1 MQDTSMASSTFPAV
15 PGAHSSQDLAA
26 VSRKY
31 SRQRTLLAFFIPIVV
46 MFFAFGIQGVFPFG
60 NHHIL
65 TVDLF
70 HQYAPFLSDFRQKL
84 LSGDSWFFT
93 WSGGLGVNFYALY
106 AYYLASPLNFL
117 ALIFPDQLL
126 SELVLVLVLLK
137 IGLAGASF
145 HFFLRDYYHRD
156 GPLCLGFAVAY
167 ALSGYTM
174 AYFFNIM
181 WLDTLYC
188 LPLLA
193 WSMTKLIRKQVYTPY
208 VLILALTLISNFYTG
223 FFACFFC
230 FFFFFVLLSRENLA
244 SGKDKFL
251 TFARVA
257 IATIFGLALSAIT
270 LYPTLK
276 AMGLTSA
283 VGDSFPTD
291 YSMKFADLDFLSRLI
306 PLSSVSVRNGMANI
320 FCGSF
325 VLILLLALAKSRSMK
340 WQQKATSFTLLI
352 FLFASLNN
360 NVLNFIWHGLHFP
373 NQLPYRNSFVLV
385 FYLLFLAYDALPRLR
400 EFSSEFMLKV
410 TGLYT
415 LLYLLLL
422 KIDERSFAQL
432 SVYVGIALLLLY
444 GLLFARFTR
453 RPKRTEQA
461 ARPRSPLAHRKHL
474 QTVSYLLL
482 ALMLF
487 ELTLNAFVS
496 IDKFENAEYFGVREG
511 YSQGEEVAKLRS
523 AIAKFQKADPN
534 QLVRMEIKPDK
545 CVNDAMLYR
554 SNGVTIF
561 SSTVPHNPVKY
572 MSKLGYANNGI
583 NSYQY
588 SGGTPVLDS
597 LLGLRYIVHRDGNQ
611 IQDGIY
617 NKVFEDGPIQVW
629 ENTQALPVA
638 FLADASKL
646 ELTQVL
652 GQEAP
657 EDTNLAVGN
666 TSAFQ
671 YQSRMFSDLSGQ
683 DSQPLF
689 IPLTFDDNTFSVDG
703 LSATNQNGSIHIT
716 RNGIYNSTF
725 TQPFTVEE
733 AGYYYMDWNLSGLSL
748 REINLI
754 ELDKSIKRVGHKSQ
768 GFGELGYLEEGTEL
782 KLQFDLA
789 SSDSLDGSGD
799 LNFHVVRLDKEVYDQ
814 GMDALH
820 QRKSE
825 LVAYTSNSLRVQTQ
839 DPDPGILFVSTTD
852 NPGWK
857 ARLDGQEVPIYVLY
871 DAFLGVAVPAGAHEL
886 ELTFTP
892 PGFDTGAILS
902 GIALVFTLGLA
913 VLDILAVKRRKSPAQ
928 APSTAPR
935 HRAEPQPDP
944 SLEAGWPRHFTL
956 QTQVPQMGRPEETG
970 QETSPADHRSSQGTS
985 EQNSDTQQLED
996 SKAKDDSAND

>member
-1 MQDTSMASSTFPAV
+1 MQDTSMASSTYPTVSRQHA
-15 PGAHSSQDLAA
+15 SQDLAA

-31 SRQRTLLAFFIPIVV
+31 SRQRTLLAFFIPLVV

-126 SELVLVLVLLK
+126 SELVLILVLLK

-193 WSMTKLIRKQVYTPY
+193 WSLTKLIRNQLYTPY
-208 VLILALTLISNFYTG
+208 ILILGLTLISNFYTG
-223 FFACFFC
+223 FFACAFT

-244 SGKDKFL
+244 SSKAKL
-251 TFARVA
+251 LVFARVG

-283 VGDSFPTD
+283 VGDSFPSD

-306 PLSSVSVRNGMANI
+306 PLSSVSVRSGMANI

-325 VLILLLALAKSRSMK
+325 VLLLLFVLVKSRRIR
-340 WQQKATSFTLLI
+340 WQQKAVSFTLLL

-385 FYLLFLAYDALPRLR
+385 FYLLFLAYDALPQLR
-400 EFSSEFMLKV
+400 DLSAEFIMRV

-415 LLYLLLL
+415 LLYLLLN
-422 KIDERSFAQL
+422 KIDEGSFAKL
-432 SVYVGIALLLLY
+432 SVYVGIAFLLLY
-444 GLLFARFTR
+444 GFLFARFTIR
-453 RPKRTEQA
+453 TSRPHFG
-461 ARPRSPLAHRKHL
+461 ARMRSPQAKRKQL

-482 ALMLF
+482 TLILF
-487 ELTLNAFVS
+487 ELMLNAFVS
-496 IDKFENAEYFGVREG
+496 IDKFESAEYFGIREG
-511 YSQGEEVAKLRS
+511 YSQGEEVEKLRS
-523 AIAKFQKADPN
+523 ALAKFQNEDPN

-561 SSTVPHNPVKY
+561 SSTVPHDPVKY

-588 SGGTPVLDS
+588 AGGTPVLDS
-597 LLGLRYIVHRDGNQ
+597 LLGLRYVVHRDNNQ
-611 IQDGIY
+611 IQDGLY
-617 NKVFEDGPIQVW
+617 KKVFEDGPIQVW
-629 ENTQALPVA
+629 ENDQALPVA
-638 FLADASKL
+638 FLADASQLK
-646 ELTQVL
+646 LTQVL
-652 GQEAP
+652 GQKKA
-657 EDTNLAVGN
+657 EDTNLSGEVTN
-666 TSAFQ
+666 AFQ
-671 YQSRMFSDLSGQ
+671 YQSRMFSHLSGQ
-683 DSQPLF
+683 EGQALF
-689 IPLTFDDNTFSVDG
+689 IPLSFEDNAFSTEG
-703 LSATNQNGSIHIT
+703 LSATNQNGAVHVT
-716 RNGIYNSTF
+716 RNGAYSASF
-725 TQPFTVEE
+725 TQPFRIEE
-733 AGYYYMDWNLSGLSL
+733 TGYYYVDWKLSSLSL

-754 ELDKSIKRVGHKSQ
+754 EPDKPIKRVGHKSQ
-768 GFGELGYLEEGTEL
+768 GFGELGYLEEGAEL
-782 KLQFDLA
+782 KLQFDLTGG
-789 SSDSLDGSGD
+789 DSLDGSGD
-799 LNFHVVRLDKEVYDQ
+799 LNFHVVRLDKALFDQ
-814 GMDALH
+814 GMSALH
-820 QRKSE
+820 DRKSE
-825 LVAYTSNSLRVQTQ
+825 LVSYTGNSLKVQTQ
-839 DPDPGILFVSTTD
+839 DPEPGILFVSTTE

-857 ARLDGQEVPIYVLY
+857 AHLDGKEVPIYVLY
-871 DAFLGVAVPAGAHEL
+871 DAFLGVEVPAGTHEL
-886 ELTFTP
+886 ELKFTP
-892 PGFDTGAILS
+892 PGFARGAILS

-913 VLDILAVKRRKSPAQ
+913 VLDILSTKQRQALIKPPETQHIDNSRIDNSEVK
-928 APSTAPR
+928 
-935 HRAEPQPDP
+935 
-944 SLEAGWPRHFTL
+944 
-956 QTQVPQMGRPEETG
+956 EEKT
-970 QETSPADHRSSQGTS
+970 
-985 EQNSDTQQLED
+985 
-996 SKAKDDSAND
+996 DD